1 MQRGSGIDL
10 RLNLLF
16 WPLTILSLVS
26 LSLFLLGPP
35 SGGFLGSDDFEL
47 RVAYLIVFGAGI
59 TIASAGRMLFRG
71 GARAARYSA
80 MWIGV
85 FSGLV
90 VAFSFRAELSQS
102 YDILRGNIH
111 PSVALTTARGEAE
124 LRRAWDGH
132 YRAEAAINGHRM
144 RLMIDTGASMVLL
157 PYEMVE
163 EIGLDPTK
171 LDYSLPVTTANG
183 KSTVAPV
190 RIETIR
196 IGPIEVY
203 DVQAAVAHPGKL
215 RMGLLG
221 MSFLDK
227 IYETSF
233 RGDKLILK
241 N

>member
-1 MQRGSGIDL
+1 M

-26 LSLFLLGPP
+26 LALFLIGPP
-35 SGGFLGSDDFEL
+35 SGGFLSKDDFEL
-47 RVAYLIVFGAGI
+47 RIAYLVVFGAGI
-59 TIASAGRMLFRG
+59 TIASAGRMLVLG
-71 GARAARYSA
+71 GPRTARYAA
-80 MWIGV
+80 MWIGM
-85 FSGLV
+85 FTGLV
-90 VAFSFRAELSQS
+90 VAFSYRAELSHA
-102 YDILRGNIH
+102 YDVARGNIH
-111 PSVALTTARGEAE
+111 PSVALTTAQGEAE

-132 YRAEAAINGHRM
+132 YRAEAEINGERM

-157 PYEMVE
+157 PYEMAE
-163 EIGLDPTK
+163 SLGYDPKK
-171 LDYSLPVTTANG
+171 LEYSLPVTTANG
-183 KSTVAPV
+183 KSSVAPV
-190 RIETIR
+190 RIESIR

-215 RMGLLG
+215 KMGLLG

-227 IYETSF
+227 LYETSF